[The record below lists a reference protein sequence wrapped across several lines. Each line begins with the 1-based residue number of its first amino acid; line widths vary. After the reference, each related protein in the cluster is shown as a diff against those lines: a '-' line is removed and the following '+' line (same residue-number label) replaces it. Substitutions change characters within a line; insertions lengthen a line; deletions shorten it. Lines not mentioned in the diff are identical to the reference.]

1 MISSFKTGL
10 KRRGILFAA
19 AALVMAPWL
28 SPMSAQA
35 ATVEE
40 VKAKGKIVVGIQGD
54 NAPWGFVNSSGV
66 LCASVYSLLRGAKA
80 RRSPRSTPASMQ
92 AASPTRSA
100 RASRKAAGAWPTS

>member
-66 LCASVYSLLRGAKA
+66 QDGFDADIAKLFA
-80 RRSPRSTPASMQ
+80 
-92 AASPTRSA
+92 
-100 RASRKAAGAWPTS
+100 KELGV